1 MGVVFGGWP
10 EEMHSDFEQV
20 KRIESAK
27 KLKKDV
33 VSINTEEG
41 RVLVQGS
48 AADPYEATLQECT
61 CPDFAIRQAPCKHMY
76 YLAGEMGLLGD
87 LPVYKKK
94 ESAFDPGS
102 EIEKY
107 RDLYKSGEISADA
120 YVKLC
125 APLDKMR
132 KK

>member
-33 VSINTEEG
+33 VSINTKEG

-48 AADPYEATLQECT
+48 AADPYKATLQECT

-76 YLAGEMGLLGD
+76 YLAGEMGLLED

>member
-48 AADPYEATLQECT
+48 AADPYKATLQECT

-76 YLAGEMGLLGD
+76 YLAGEMGLLED